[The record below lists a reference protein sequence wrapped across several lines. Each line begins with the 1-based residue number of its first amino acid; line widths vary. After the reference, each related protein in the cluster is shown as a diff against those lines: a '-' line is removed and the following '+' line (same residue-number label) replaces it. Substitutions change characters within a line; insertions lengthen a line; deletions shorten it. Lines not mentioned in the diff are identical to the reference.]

1 MNVYSVCDYLTK
13 PYILQT
19 PALSHRFMY
28 LFRFISLFSLTKCH
42 YALASA
48 QQKQK
53 YMYIQLQFITDMIMK
68 QIPTLNAKNPS

>member
-28 LFRFISLFSLTKCH
+28 LFRFSLTNCH

-53 YMYIQLQFITDMIMK
+53 YMYIQLQFITVMIMK